1 VAVTLAYL
9 ASLVLAAFIGLHLQP
24 FWLAVSL
31 VFVLE
36 RVVTVRSRGWRQMLL
51 AAPLV
56 IEMVYDLFLQAV
68 QAQAF
73 YQVVLQREKR
83 W

>member
-1 VAVTLAYL
+1 MAVTG
-9 ASLVLAAFIGLHLQP
+9 I
-24 FWLAVSL
+24 
-31 VFVLE
+31 FVLE

-56 IEMVYDLFLQAV
+56 IEMVFDVFLQLV
-68 QAQAF
+68 QAWAF
-73 YQVVLQREKR
+73 AQVALHRKAA